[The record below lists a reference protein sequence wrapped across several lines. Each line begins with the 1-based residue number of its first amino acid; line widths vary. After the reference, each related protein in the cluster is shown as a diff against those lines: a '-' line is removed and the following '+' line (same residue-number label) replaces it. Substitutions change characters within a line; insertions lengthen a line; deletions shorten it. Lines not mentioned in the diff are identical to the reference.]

1 VQVVDLNELWT
12 ELVGLLGG
20 EIRQKAEVKLELKP
34 IPPVK
39 CRPQQLTAVFSN
51 LLRNA
56 AAAIDSAGTIQ
67 ITSDRRGADVV
78 LEIKDDGRGIPAE
91 RLSRL
96 FDPTFRKEGA
106 RVGTS
111 WGLFVSRSIITEHGG
126 ELLITSVPGSGTTA
140 KIVLPLAMASAA

>member
-1 VQVVDLNELWT
+1 NELWT

-20 EIRQKAEVKLELKP
+20 ELRRKADVKLELNP
-34 IPPVK
+34 IPKVR

-56 AAAIDSAGTIQ
+56 AAGIDRTGTIQ
-67 ITSDRRGADVV
+67 ITSDRRGTDVV
-78 LEIKDDGRGIPAE
+78 LQVKDDGRGIPAE

-96 FDPTFRKEGA
+96 FDPTFRKDGG

-126 ELLITSVPGSGTTA
+126 ELVITSEAGSGTIA
-140 KIVLPLAMASAA
+140 KIVLPLAMAGAA